1 MTSCPM
7 CAETIEDGAERCVHC
22 GEALTR
28 DPSPARVPGGLS
40 YDVMQDKVGLV
51 PNLRV
56 KDNVIQA
63 IVTVVALVLGVA
75 IGGVLGGAEG
85 ALVGALAG
93 LVVGG
98 LGSGFVLMILGLV
111 RR

>member
-1 MTSCPM
+1 MTTCPM
-7 CAETIEDGAERCVHC
+7 CAESVADGAERCLHC
-22 GEALTR
+22 GEALGR
-28 DPSPARVPGGLS
+28 PAGTSRAPGGLT

-56 KDNVIQA
+56 KDNLVQA

-75 IGGVLGGAEG
+75 IGTVFGGAEG
-85 ALVGALAG
+85 ALAGALGG

-98 LGSGFVLMILGLV
+98 LGSGVVLMIIGLV